1 MAPQEIPDGAS
12 AKLIEQGAKNID
24 QKDLE
29 KVVDKAEEI
38 KKRFVPAGP
47 LHRFTQDV
55 RLLIAMVRAYL
66 SGKYKLTP
74 YWTIAAIGFTLL
86 YVFNPFDLVPDVL
99 PVVGSIDD
107 ATVFATCMML
117 IEQDLKKFTK
127 WKDTAQS

>member
-1 MAPQEIPDGAS
+1 MTPEEKVNGPS
-12 AKLIEQGAKNID
+12 AKLIEEGAKKID

-29 KVVDKAEEI
+29 KVDNKAEEI
-38 KKRFVPAGP
+38 KKKFVPAGP
-47 LHRFTQDV
+47 LQRFAQDV

-99 PVVGSIDD
+99 PVVGTLDD
-107 ATVFATCMML
+107 ATIFATCMML

-127 WKDTAQS
+127 WKDSIQP

>member
-1 MAPQEIPDGAS
+1 MASQEEVDGAS
-12 AKLIEQGAKNID
+12 AKLIEEGAKRID

-29 KVVDKAEEI
+29 KVVDKAEDI
-38 KKRFVPAGP
+38 RKKFVPAGP
-47 LHRFTQDV
+47 LQRFAQDV

-66 SGKYKLTP
+66 TGKYKLTP

-99 PVVGSIDD
+99 PVIGSIDD

-117 IEQDLKKFTK
+117 IERDLKKFTQ
-127 WKDTAQS
+127 WKDTAES

>member
-1 MAPQEIPDGAS
+1 MAPKEIPDGAS

-38 KKRFVPAGP
+38 KKRFVPPGP
-47 LHRFTQDV
+47 LQRFTQDV

-99 PVVGSIDD
+99 PVIGSIDD

-127 WKDTAQS
+127 WKDTAQP

>member
-1 MAPQEIPDGAS
+1 MAPQEKMDGAS
-12 AKLIEQGAKNID
+12 VKLIEEGAKNID

-29 KVVDKAEEI
+29 KVADKAEEI
-38 KKRFVPAGP
+38 KKKFDPAGP
-47 LHRFTQDV
+47 LRRFAQDV

-66 SGKYKLTP
+66 TGKYKLTP

-99 PVVGSIDD
+99 PVIGTIDD

-127 WKDTAQS
+127 WKDSTMS

>member
-1 MAPQEIPDGAS
+1 MAQQEKIDGAS
-12 AKLIEQGAKNID
+12 VKLIEEGAKNID

-29 KVVDKAEEI
+29 KVADKAEEI
-38 KKRFVPAGP
+38 KRKFAPAGP
-47 LHRFTQDV
+47 LHRFVQDV

-66 SGKYKLTP
+66 TGKYKLTP

-99 PVVGSIDD
+99 PVIGTIDD

-127 WKDTAQS
+127 WKDSAMS